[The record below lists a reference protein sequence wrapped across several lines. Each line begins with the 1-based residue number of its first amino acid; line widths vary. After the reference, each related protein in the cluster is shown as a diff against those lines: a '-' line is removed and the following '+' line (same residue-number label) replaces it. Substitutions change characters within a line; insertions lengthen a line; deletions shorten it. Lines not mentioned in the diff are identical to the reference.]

1 MSGLE
6 GDAFALST
14 DPGLLWPAK
23 LNPSGKAAD
32 NNAALGETPDARR
45 NNEKQVPMLSK
56 IMQKFSVGHKKADVI
71 HSRGWMIPVRG
82 QKLLDE
88 APGLEQI
95 GAFGESRHP
104 YQRPC
109 EKGNPFLISRLKTG
123 MSKFEE
129 HIDEIK
135 ALSGLSGTST
145 LVDTPHMQRLVRS
158 TDELCNFP
166 GPGSHFPARR
176 VMGEDDDALFLAYF
190 TQAHSV
196 LQVASQIR
204 QLIVTLNPF
213 LRDNNAYLADRL
225 AYHYAT
231 QVYKLDQWRHL
242 IQGIRGLHES
252 QLFKPFVCTSEPCSD
267 FGSFSSLSEWAF
279 HIDERHRKHPR
290 YEAGM
295 RVSLDLCEF
304 CGAKLDSL
312 NNVYGHIGSHLL
324 VIGQEFLQESW
335 KVIEADPG
343 ASLGIW
349 QSEPVELD
357 ASESRTKA
365 KANTQTPR
373 QKEKNPEVAMVSS
386 SRQADKK
393 DSLSTS
399 LPTVPK
405 SPLALPN
412 QGTTFKQIGKATIQ
426 VKMVISPGLVL
437 SMGEQADESNSE
449 DGLSEYDP
457 EAPEAQDADYDTN
470 RDRTAGGNWS
480 GGFSSGQQSS
490 GSGGGSGSAGTG
502 AGIGEGSGAGEG
514 DRRGK
519 KRRKGENGAYTFSN
533 RPRLACPYQVF
544 EPTTLGCFR
553 REIRNPDG
561 GCENLSR
568 LRQHQEA
575 ADCIEKTL
583 PDFERL
589 MDVEDEPAI
598 LMSQARVSEEN
609 AWWAIFQRLI
619 PGMAARDIESLKL
632 EYSPYYVHRD
642 TSIVIPAV
650 NISDALFA
658 ALSSQSVAP
667 PSDIFA
673 NSMGSMGSVA
683 EAIATQGDSLTFI
696 SQDLSVPVFQGLGPP
711 SLGSIPEVAMSSSGS
726 TSSLSAPSSDQS
738 SLWTQAGTSNPATTS
753 PSLASPRSIPGSL
766 AGGISQTQLEKNHSR
781 LKTQYNQVKMENAQ
795 LRQDKF
801 ANRGD
806 LDQAETVLEEVL
818 NSPDVSGE
826 LFERLSHVSEILMG
840 MKLRMV

>member
-56 IMQKFSVGHKKADVI
+56 IMQKFSVGHKKADV
-71 HSRGWMIPVRG
+71 
-82 QKLLDE
+82 
-88 APGLEQI
+88 
-95 GAFGESRHP
+95 
-104 YQRPC
+104 
-109 EKGNPFLISRLKTG
+109 LKTG

-480 GGFSSGQQSS
+480 
-490 GSGGGSGSAGTG
+490 
-502 AGIGEGSGAGEG
+502 
-514 DRRGK
+514 
-519 KRRKGENGAYTFSN
+519 
-533 RPRLACPYQVF
+533 
-544 EPTTLGCFR
+544 
-553 REIRNPDG
+553 
-561 GCENLSR
+561 
-568 LRQHQEA
+568 EA